1 MTAVSDVGTQTVSGA
16 AVGELKLTTVRGQT
30 AGLAEIAARDA
41 RPTWPTSP
49 KPASIASNGSPT
61 STPTPVPS
69 VTPGQHYG
77 SRIAITA
84 DAAILLA
91 VGSRKDLTDN
101 VNSMANNLGS

>member
-69 VTPGQHYG
+69 VTPGSTTVPA
-77 SRIAITA
+77 SRSPPTRPYCLPL
-84 DAAILLA
+84 AA
-91 VGSRKDLTDN
+91 GRT
-101 VNSMANNLGS
+101 

>member
-1 MTAVSDVGTQTVSGA
+1 MTAVSDVGPQTVSRA

-30 AGLAEIAARDA
+30 AGLAARDV
-41 RPTWPTSP
+41 RPTKPTSP

-69 VTPGQHYG
+69 VTPGRHHG
-77 SRIAITA
+77 SRIGITA

-91 VGSRKDLTDN
+91 VGTRKDLTDN
-101 VNSMANNLGS
+101 VNSMANNLSS